1 MASQASQP
9 SRGLAV
15 VGTLM
20 VLFGVAE
27 VGTGFYVGWF
37 ARTFEIPRSPVFT
50 ALTAAVGALYF
61 LSGLLVLSMRRR
73 AAAGAIMLLGVIV
86 AGRIALVL
94 TGAYPID
101 SFVPAFSVAIGTSIL
116 VAFAVYVAWKWGFI
130 GGSPATSRG

>member
-1 MASQASQP
+1 MASQTSQP

-37 ARTFEIPRSPVFT
+37 ARAFEIPRSPVFT
-50 ALTAAVGALYF
+50 ALTAAVGALYV
-61 LSGLLVLSMRRR
+61 LSGVLVLSMRRP
-73 AAAGAIMLLGVIV
+73 AAAGTPVLLGLIL
-86 AGRIALVL
+86 AGGIALVL

-101 SFVPAFSVAIGTSIL
+101 AFRPAFSVAIGTSIV
-116 VAFAVYVAWKWGFI
+116 VAFAVYVAWKWQFI
-130 GGSPATSRG
+130 GGSRATSHG